1 MENHVDNLWI
11 FAQKAVESLEYVDIN
26 RLIMGKYSIFQ
37 QIFAEKRYKLINFA
51 PKLGMVDKLS
61 LLFCIREKQSTV
73 GVNNCE
79 PQ

>member
-1 MENHVDNLWI
+1 
-11 FAQKAVESLEYVDIN
+11 VDIN
-26 RLIMGKYSIFQ
+26 SFIHAYFATFP

-79 PQ
+79 SQ